1 MTCVL
6 CGAGKFSQDGAGKCS
21 KCPAGQYVD
30 TSGAEGCLACDLATF
45 SFEGRTRA
53 CDSCPVGA
61 KCVGGVLQGAKP
73 GFWRQKHASEL
84 NNDSL
89 RFYRCLTDSNCPN
102 SDSSCLAH
110 AIGPVCALC
119 EEGYQKSA
127 TGCEP
132 CDVSK
137 DSSPVSVVAF
147 TMAIFAIV
155 AIIAV
160 CLSQSCKRPA
170 MFKANDLLT
179 VSSASNKPATAPSLK
194 IGSFF
199 SSAITSA
206 STEDYETAASPND
219 PETTGPACA
228 QVAASV
234 MHISSDKYYP

>member
-1 MTCVL
+1 MMFPLACVAEADVLACVVTSCAACDLGKYNNAVTQSSCVACTSDKPFTKATGTTNVCDCVASSMTCVL

-102 SDSSCLAH
+102 THSSCLAH

-127 TGCEP
+127 TG
-132 CDVSK
+132 SH
-137 DSSPVSVVAF
+137 
-147 TMAIFAIV
+147 
-155 AIIAV
+155 
-160 CLSQSCKRPA
+160 QSTCP
-170 MFKANDLLT
+170 
-179 VSSASNKPATAPSLK
+179 
-194 IGSFF
+194 G
-199 SSAITSA
+199 
-206 STEDYETAASPND
+206 
-219 PETTGPACA
+219 
-228 QVAASV
+228 
-234 MHISSDKYYP
+234 